1 MSCWFQK
8 SWKLHLNLCK
18 CKPFFKNQDGGGVGW
33 RVNFQWRTTHFPL
46 QSLTMYFPNVRK
58 PANKEANNYQE
69 RRRDYKKVWLTEKNS
84 GMMWNE
90 SGEDCEKQ
98 QQNHDDTLCPPS
110 LKIHRPEEHPE
121 ASTRIWRNL
130 KLQGGFWIH
139 VTPNSTTVLPSL
151 RPEPEISTPKGNH
164 MLKVSCVWCS
174 QDRALEPAPGFTS
187 QSYPNVHLLAI
198 LANQH
203 TPVFSGIDCTLI
215 SGKPSPQK

>member
-1 MSCWFQK
+1 
-8 SWKLHLNLCK
+8 
-18 CKPFFKNQDGGGVGW
+18 
-33 RVNFQWRTTHFPL
+33 
-46 QSLTMYFPNVRK
+46 MYFPNVRK

-121 ASTRIWRNL
+121 ASARIWRNL

-151 RPEPEISTPKGNH
+151 RPEPEISTPKGNHVFPRLWPEPEISTPKGNH

-203 TPVFSGIDCTLI
+203 TPQSFLELI
-215 SGKPSPQK
+215 VLSSLANLALKSKPQRAKRYNLHLALWLPESMCNRGHRA